1 MKETKFKVGD
11 KAYKPKGYKFPC
23 TIVSVFETV
32 TGNVRVVAEMDEYGL
47 LHIFNEDQLE
57 KILTPKKDLKKTRT
71 ETLELLNSE
80 GPILTLCRDKEKE
93 HRRFWVVG
101 QFGEPVLIYRHQI
114 RQFIDGE
121 IPIIDSRG
129 KEWWYLEQ
137 SEGMRPNTTEKILDF
152 LNG

>member
-11 KAYKPKGYKFPC
+11 KAHKVKGYKFPC
-23 TIVSVFETV
+23 TIVSVFET
-32 TGNVRVVAEMDEYGL
+32 TAGNVRVVAEMDEYGL
-47 LHIFNEDQLE
+47 LHIFNEEQLE
-57 KILTPKKDLKKTRT
+57 RIPSRRKNVEKTRT
-71 ETLELLNSE
+71 EKLELLNSE
-80 GPILTLCRDKEKE
+80 GPILILYRDIEKE
-93 HRRFWVVG
+93 HRHFWVVG